1 MKNIE
6 QKTVCMH
13 APPQSFGE
21 GSLTILE
28 HLPGLSE
35 QIDAIRAK
43 YTRQAESGG
52 GLAEF
57 LAQNRAVGGK
67 EALSLLFVLLWII
80 CDVGQ
85 NSKFTKT
92 GSGQTHKEA

>member
-67 EALSLLFVLLWII
+67 RSSLCALLSPLYCMRCRPKQQVYQDI
-80 CDVGQ
+80 GT
-85 NSKFTKT
+85 N
-92 GSGQTHKEA
+92 A